1 MGLSGLFGLS
11 GPGEIGF
18 AFHPVRF
25 RYGANGINLSGFS
38 RLSGLSGLLGF
49 SGLFGFFGL
58 SGLFGLELPKLV
70 EWYCKGF

>member
-1 MGLSGLFGLS
+1 LSGFSRLFGLF

-25 RYGANGINLSGFS
+25 RYGANGINLSG
-38 RLSGLSGLLGF
+38 LSGLLGF

-58 SGLFGLELPKLV
+58 SGLFCLELPKRV
-70 EWYCKGF
+70 E